1 MGTYRLHTLVS
12 GSSVWKSRKISRKKT
27 NLSWCCHREALL
39 GTVYL
44 ARYFLLFL
52 FGVSFIRSS
61 PSSLLRAGEDPAGGN
76 SQCWILAQESS
87 GAGGVGALSFHTSKH
102 PSPCFALGGFV
113 IFLLFEEGSPRF
125 AISCTQTITSLRA
138 TLCCCAR
145 RKNVNLNKPPSQWY
159 LKTDCRISSHFC
171 KALFKNN
178 SYIFI
183 FQLVNREFFQN
194 RGCFLCYS
202 VMSAW

>member
-1 MGTYRLHTLVS
+1 MGTYRLHRLVS
-12 GSSVWKSRKISRKKT
+12 GRSVWKSRKISRKKS
-27 NLSWCCHREALL
+27 NLNWCCNWGALL
-39 GTVYL
+39 GTMCL

-52 FGVSFIRSS
+52 FGVSFIRFIQFPAQGRWG
-61 PSSLLRAGEDPAGGN
+61 PSRVRIPSTGCGLWELRCWRCWCPELPHFKT
-76 SQCWILAQESS
+76 SQA
-87 GAGGVGALSFHTSKH
+87 
-102 PSPCFALGGFV
+102 CFALGAFI
-113 IFLLFEEGSPRF
+113 IFLLFEGGSPYF

-138 TLCCCAR
+138 ALWCCAR
-145 RKNVNLNKPPSQWY
+145 RKNVNLNKPPSQWH

-178 SYIFI
+178 SDIFI